1 MSRKSKADKRKDKL
15 KERKRKEDS
24 SIQTLAKQLSWALEE
39 LCAPVL
45 PEYIDDSN
53 GLDLTGRSIVWRMG
67 MIAWNI
73 AVTGRKEIG
82 DALIQQMKLGPE
94 ERQIVKNEI
103 DGLVRRKYEL
113 FLAMRTAIT
122 SLAVECSGTEAK
134 PKVKLGGISPEM
146 PIPDFDSPAQPEQ
159 NTTHQKEAP
168 MKHSFYDVKAR
179 QKVTAE
185 VTEFVSYG
193 EGKTQRFAFKAKTKD
208 GRNLTAFV
216 SREDWF
222 KAKKK

>member
-1 MSRKSKADKRKDKL
+1 MGKIDKTAKRKTKL
-15 KERKRKEDS
+15 KARKARAVRDQQS
-24 SIQTLAKQLSWALEE
+24 QCSRVANAIME

-94 ERQIVKNEI
+94 ERQIVKSEI

-122 SLAVECSGTEAK
+122 SLAVECSGTEVK
-134 PKVKLGGISPEM
+134 PKVKLGGIFPEM
-146 PIPDFDSPAQPEQ
+146 PIPDFDSSAQPEQ
-159 NTTHQKEAP
+159 NITHQKEAP
-168 MKHSFYDVKAR
+168 MKHFI
-179 QKVTAE
+179 
-185 VTEFVSYG
+185 
-193 EGKTQRFAFKAKTKD
+193 
-208 GRNLTAFV
+208 L
-216 SREDWF
+216 
-222 KAKKK
+222 